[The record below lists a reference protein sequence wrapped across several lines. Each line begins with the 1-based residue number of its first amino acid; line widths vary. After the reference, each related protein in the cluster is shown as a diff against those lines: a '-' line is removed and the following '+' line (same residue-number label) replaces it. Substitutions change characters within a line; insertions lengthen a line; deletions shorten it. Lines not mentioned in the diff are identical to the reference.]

1 MAANASLNN
10 KVLKIVLNFTFLNLC
25 RLVQKMSRRLEV
37 YVLLSASDWYPI
49 LRQISSRNLKETLLA
64 IRAVLKLSPVSDFVV
79 FLYIT
84 CAELRTFTFV
94 SLFFVFVVLF
104 VIISSFKLF
113 SF

>member
-10 KVLKIVLNFTFLNLC
+10 KVLKIVLDFTFLNLC

-49 LRQISSRNLKETLLA
+49 LRQISRNLKETLLA

-79 FLYIT
+79 FDIL
-84 CAELRTFTFV
+84 L
-94 SLFFVFVVLF
+94 VLNC
-104 VIISSFKLF
+104 VPLHSFLF
-113 SF
+113 SLCLSCYL

>member
-1 MAANASLNN
+1 MAENASLNN
-10 KVLKIVLNFTFLNLC
+10 KVLRIVLDFTLLNLC

-79 FLYIT
+79 FDIL
-84 CAELRTFTFV
+84 L
-94 SLFFVFVVLF
+94 VLNC
-104 VIISSFKLF
+104 VRLHSFLF
-113 SF
+113 SLCLSCYL

>member
-10 KVLKIVLNFTFLNLC
+10 KVLKIVLDFTFLNLC

-79 FLYIT
+79 FDILLVLN
-84 CAELRTFTFV
+84 CVPLHSFHF
-94 SLFFVFVVLF
+94 SLCL
-104 VIISSFKLF
+104 SCYL
-113 SF
+113 

>member
-1 MAANASLNN
+1 MAENASLNN
-10 KVLKIVLNFTFLNLC
+10 KVLKIVLDFTLLNLC

-79 FLYIT
+79 FDIL
-84 CAELRTFTFV
+84 L
-94 SLFFVFVVLF
+94 VLNC
-104 VIISSFKLF
+104 VPLNSFLF
-113 SF
+113 SLCLSCYL

>member
-1 MAANASLNN
+1 MAENASLNN
-10 KVLKIVLNFTFLNLC
+10 KVLKIVLDFTFLNLC

-79 FLYIT
+79 FVILLVLN
-84 CAELRTFTFV
+84 CVPLHSF
-94 SLFFVFVVLF
+94 LFPLCL
-104 VIISSFKLF
+104 SCYL
-113 SF
+113 

>member
-1 MAANASLNN
+1 MAENVSLNN
-10 KVLKIVLNFTFLNLC
+10 KVLKIVLDFTFLNLC

-79 FLYIT
+79 FVILLVLN
-84 CAELRTFTFV
+84 CVPLHSF
-94 SLFFVFVVLF
+94 LFPLCL
-104 VIISSFKLF
+104 SCYL
-113 SF
+113 

>member
-1 MAANASLNN
+1 MAENASLKN
-10 KVLKIVLNFTFLNLC
+10 KVLKIVLDFTFLNLC

-79 FLYIT
+79 FDILLVLNCVPLY
-84 CAELRTFTFV
+84 
-94 SLFFVFVVLF
+94 
-104 VIISSFKLF
+104 SFLF
-113 SF
+113 SLCLSCYL